1 MSRPKAIALILL
13 AFVAALTFGR
23 WTMREAPAPARP
35 SAGEPELAAAA
46 SVPLERP
53 SPAQPLQAAAM
64 PAPAL
69 PDRATSTSPLAFDG
83 VAFLADFPRRLDA
96 LAARAQL
103 GDAQAQNELA
113 DWLYYCELA
122 ASAADRRT
130 VRPGE
135 EGALSDPGIRAY
147 FAEVGSGCKAWISR
161 QGWLQPELAQ
171 IRDAHR
177 RRAEMLAAGL
187 KPGPGPREALSLSQS
202 MLQQAAR
209 SGDALAQARSG
220 ERRGTDAC
228 GDASTMADS
237 GDRRAQAR
245 CADQRL
251 RLVLRDILIRRDPQT
266 IEFVPQI
273 VISYGTS
280 SLNGSEFFQDFTLWV
295 FAACHYGLNC
305 GPTGRVLREAC
316 TRGLCG
322 YRSFREYA
330 ADQLLSPTA
339 LRMIDSHLPRLLVL
353 IDAADVDGILG
364 PPPR

>member
-1 MSRPKAIALILL
+1 MSRPRTIALILL
-13 AFVAALTFGR
+13 TFVAGFALGR
-23 WTMREAPAPARP
+23 WTISEAPAPAR
-35 SAGEPELAAAA
+35 ADTGEPVPAAEL

-53 SPAQPLQAAAM
+53 SPPRPLPGPAT
-64 PAPAL
+64 PAPANGE
-69 PDRATSTSPLAFDG
+69 RAASASPLAFDG
-83 VAFLADFPRRLDA
+83 VAFLSEFPRRLDA

-135 EGALSDPGIRAY
+135 EGALSDPGIVAY
-147 FAEVGSGCKAWISR
+147 FAEVGSSCKAWISR

-171 IRDAHR
+171 IRDAHL

-187 KPGPGPREALSLSQS
+187 KPGPGPREALNLSQA

-220 ERRGTDAC
+220 QRRGVDAC
-228 GDASTMADS
+228 GEPSTMADAS
-237 GDRRAQAR
+237 DRRAQAR
-245 CADQRL
+245 CVDQRL
-251 RLVLRDILIRRDPQT
+251 RIALRDILIRRDPQT

-322 YRSFREYA
+322 YRDYREYA